1 MSEGPELRGE
11 GLGRPYTSGTF
22 QSKLDQFAEF
32 INSVTFQDVEATPEE
47 RRQMITESL
56 RFDQFCDRIRQLF
69 GSDIKNTDLKAIYR
83 KISTNPDAKVDWSEL
98 FGYFQ
103 SNNDDEEIVV
113 GEEVNVFTVSKRR
126 RVGEAAGDKTR
137 RDTVQCLRYIP
148 SQDGYISAS
157 QKGAICIW
165 NNKLRL
171 QSCIDINEPA
181 WVTGCEYLPS
191 IRKAICCTERSICV
205 WDNRSKG
212 KNQHV
217 FVIKPFENSPQC
229 ISYVPNP
236 EGTLDDIVLFGDD
249 MGYLNVLKLVA
260 KDLTPKNSKDSDK
273 RQTQIPTNITI
284 APDQLTHKIVRR
296 KLHNDYVLQVKYF
309 PELRCFASC
318 SPHSKKSFVL
328 EEVDRLY
335 DDGEVRDVAIPKGV
349 NCFEYC
355 TKANII
361 ATGGVDKVIR
371 VWHPHIFSRPTGK
384 LLGHLFTIVDICCN
398 EKDQHLISL
407 STARVFRVWD
417 IHTLTCLQVF
427 TDNEERPGEKRI
439 YSMIFDNKHERL
451 LTGSSVIDSWPLT
464 RAVQDTMQVPHTHDR
479 PVSQI
484 LYNRE
489 LGQIVTICT
498 ESVIKVWEYESGKR
512 VYTITDAHGPNVEV
526 TACCLDSSGYRLAT
540 GGFDGSIKVW
550 DFGSGQEL
558 KHKSGRQ
565 SDEDLSI
572 VGMKY
577 WSLDKDRVI
586 LTAGWNNKIR
596 VILDNNE
603 SYDLPSVREFSDVYF
618 FTKDIDVSASL
629 SDPFTADPLPDIG
642 QNSNV
647 SKSSKK
653 NSIMSNNVFKK
664 DYLLT
669 LNEMSTIETFSQ
681 NTLYTGCSNGKL
693 ITWNIEKSS
702 VDKVHEIQD
711 PEETSSPPTSRHRSR
726 QGGEKKI
733 NQIKFLIHQE
743 KKLSPEYLK
752 KTKVEDETEREGA
765 GSQMSHRSKTSRIG
779 SRLGSRVGSR
789 LSHHSNAPPKPPD
802 KIEQKE
808 QKDFVDQLTA
818 RIEGEDPEKEG
829 KEEEKDKDEEEKKD
843 YEKPDIELNLHEDEE
858 EEEEEEWTEERKW
871 VEETYDPIIVTA
883 HQDSYIRFWNMEGQ
897 VLREVSAVTR
907 RQGTPVTALCHDER
921 CNILISGDS
930 KGYLTLWSI
939 GKFLRDPQSNDPSA
953 IKQVISWRAHLV
965 KVVSLVYI
973 NSLKCILSGST
984 DGSVRVW
991 WGYKGRFVGF
1001 YGQHR
1006 PFVFPEREETAGPPT
1021 LPYDI
1026 TEGPLAP
1033 VQEKSAKQTI
1043 RTVQKYEYPLIFDN
1057 EKWTPFRRS
1066 AYIRQSEA
1074 PPPKKKPFTYEID
1087 KKFFGALIKPK
1098 DNLNRFLELHKKA
1111 YNHHLESIITGDKN
1125 QGAVFRAL
1133 PVYRVKTPKKI
1144 KEPELGFKLPHN
1156 NEASS
1161 IMFGGASKSLPS
1173 NSQFRDQFSMDQKQ
1187 FLRIR
1192 KPSQVNVLPRINS
1205 LYLKLNKKY
1214 DKLDYLKTKV
1224 KR

>member
-1 MSEGPELRGE
+1 
-11 GLGRPYTSGTF
+11 
-22 QSKLDQFAEF
+22 
-32 INSVTFQDVEATPEE
+32 
-47 RRQMITESL
+47 
-56 RFDQFCDRIRQLF
+56 
-69 GSDIKNTDLKAIYR
+69 
-83 KISTNPDAKVDWSEL
+83 
-98 FGYFQ
+98 
-103 SNNDDEEIVV
+103 
-113 GEEVNVFTVSKRR
+113 
-126 RVGEAAGDKTR
+126 
-137 RDTVQCLRYIP
+137 
-148 SQDGYISAS
+148 
-157 QKGAICIW
+157 
-165 NNKLRL
+165 
-171 QSCIDINEPA
+171 
-181 WVTGCEYLPS
+181 
-191 IRKAICCTERSICV
+191 
-205 WDNRSKG
+205 
-212 KNQHV
+212 
-217 FVIKPFENSPQC
+217 
-229 ISYVPNP
+229 
-236 EGTLDDIVLFGDD
+236 
-249 MGYLNVLKLVA
+249 
-260 KDLTPKNSKDSDK
+260 
-273 RQTQIPTNITI
+273 
-284 APDQLTHKIVRR
+284 
-296 KLHNDYVLQVKYF
+296 
-309 PELRCFASC
+309 
-318 SPHSKKSFVL
+318 
-328 EEVDRLY
+328 
-335 DDGEVRDVAIPKGV
+335 
-349 NCFEYC
+349 
-355 TKANII
+355 
-361 ATGGVDKVIR
+361 
-371 VWHPHIFSRPTGK
+371 
-384 LLGHLFTIVDICCN
+384 
-398 EKDQHLISL
+398 
-407 STARVFRVWD
+407 
-417 IHTLTCLQVF
+417 
-427 TDNEERPGEKRI
+427 
-439 YSMIFDNKHERL
+439 MIFDNKHERL

-479 PVSQI
+479 PVSSI

-577 WSLDKDRVI
+577 WNLDKDRVI

-596 VILDNNE
+596 MILDNNE
-603 SYDLPSVREFSDVYF
+603 SYDLPVVREFSDVYF

-653 NSIMSNNVFKK
+653 NSIMSNNIFKK

-669 LNEMSTIETFSQ
+669 TNEMSTIETFSQ

-693 ITWNIEKSS
+693 ITWDIEKSS
-702 VDKVHEIQD
+702 VDKIHEIQD
-711 PEETSSPPTSRHRSR
+711 QEETSSPPTSRHRSR

-752 KTKVEDETEREGA
+752 KTKVGDETEREGA
-765 GSQMSHRSKTSRIG
+765 GSQMSHKSKTSRIG

-802 KIEQKE
+802 EKEQKE

-829 KEEEKDKDEEEKKD
+829 QVEHVEEKDKDEEEEKKD
-843 YEKPDIELNLHEDEE
+843 HEKPDIELNLHEDDE

-939 GKFLRDPQSNDPSA
+939 GKFLRDTQSNDPSA

-1006 PFVFPEREETAGPPT
+1006 AFVFPEREETAGPPT

-1074 PPPKKKPFTYEID
+1074 PPPKKKPFSYEID
-1087 KKFFGALIKPK
+1087 KKFFGALIKP
-1098 DNLNRFLELHKKA
+1098 KA

-1144 KEPELGFKLPHN
+1144 KEPELAFKLPHN

-1161 IMFGGASKSLPS
+1161 IMFGGASKYSSCFILKYFLKEKHRLQTLIKH
-1173 NSQFRDQFSMDQKQ
+1173 NSPHPQITSR
-1187 FLRIR
+1187 
-1192 KPSQVNVLPRINS
+1192 
-1205 LYLKLNKKY
+1205 LKLKDEIFLCLIMQTKAAGRRVRKRGSAMGRSVGSVSLSSANFSSRIQSRQSILPTPRSMSKMS
-1214 DKLDYLKTKV
+1214 KLSSLTS
-1224 KR
+1224 

>member
-1 MSEGPELRGE
+1 MSEGTELLGGE

-22 QSKLDQFAEF
+22 QSKLDQFEEF

-69 GSDIKNTDLKAIYR
+69 GSDIKNSDLKAIYR
-83 KISTNPDAKVDWSEL
+83 KISTNPDATVDWSEL

-103 SNNDDEEIVV
+103 SNTDDEEIVV

-148 SQDGYISAS
+148 SQDGYISTS

-165 NNKLRL
+165 NNKLKL

-212 KNQHV
+212 KNMHV
-217 FVIKPFENSPQC
+217 FCIKPFENSPQC
-229 ISYVPNP
+229 ITYVPNP
-236 EGTLDDIVLFGDD
+236 SGTLEDLVLFGDD
-249 MGYLNVLKLVA
+249 QGYINVLKLVA
-260 KDLTPKNSKDSDK
+260 KDLTLKNSKDADK

-284 APDQLTHKIVRR
+284 APDVLSHKIIRR

-335 DDGEVRDVAIPKGV
+335 DDGEVRDVSIPKGV

-355 TKANII
+355 SKANII

-384 LLGHLFTIVDICCN
+384 LLGHLFTIVDIACN
-398 EKDQHLISL
+398 ERDQHLISL

-479 PVSQI
+479 PISQI
-484 LYNRE
+484 LFNQE

-498 ESVIKVWEYESGKR
+498 ESCIKVWEYETGKR
-512 VYTITDAHGPNVEV
+512 VYSINDAHGPNVEV
-526 TACCLDSSGYRLAT
+526 TACCLDSTGYRLAT
-540 GGFDGSIKVW
+540 GGFDGSLKVW

-558 KHKSGRQ
+558 KSKQGRT
-565 SDEDLSI
+565 SEEDLSV
-572 VGMKY
+572 VGMRY
-577 WSLDKDRVI
+577 WFLDKDRVI
-586 LTAGWNNKIR
+586 LTVGWNNKIKM
-596 VILDNNE
+596 VLDNQE
-603 SYDLPSVREFSDVYF
+603 TYDLPVVREFSDVYF
-618 FTKDIDVSASL
+618 FTKDMDLAASS
-629 SDPFTADPLPDIG
+629 SDPFSADPLPDIG
-642 QNSNV
+642 QNSSARG
-647 SKSSKK
+647 SKR
-653 NSIMSNNVFKK
+653 NSVISNVFKK
-664 DYLLT
+664 DYILT
-669 LNEMSTIETFSQ
+669 TNEISTLETFPD

-693 ITWNIEKSS
+693 ISWDIEKTA
-702 VDKVHEIQD
+702 VDKIHEIHD
-711 PEETSSPPTSRHRSR
+711 HEESASPPQSRNRTR
-726 QGGEKKI
+726 QSGHSIDKKI
-733 NQIKFLIHQE
+733 NQIKILIHRE

-752 KTKVEDETEREGA
+752 KKKAKVGEETEREGA
-765 GSQMSHRSKTSRIG
+765 GSQMSHKSNIGSRLG

-789 LSHHSNAPPKPPD
+789 LGSVGGSRLAMQKPD
-802 KIEQKE
+802 EKEQKE

-818 RIEGEDPEKEG
+818 RIEGEDPDKV
-829 KEEEKDKDEEEKKD
+829 KEEHKVQEEEDKEKKD
-843 YEKPDIELNLHEDEE
+843 KPKPEVEIVVPEEAEE
-858 EEEEEEWTEERKW
+858 EEEEMSEDKKWIEEIH
-871 VEETYDPIIVTA
+871 DPIIVTA
-883 HQDSYIRFWNMEGQ
+883 HQDSYIRFWNMQGQ
-897 VLREVSAVTR
+897 VLREISAVTR
-907 RQGTPVTALCHDER
+907 RHGTPVTAICHDEC
-921 CNILISGDS
+921 CNILISGDQ

-939 GKFLRDPQSNDPSA
+939 GKFLANPTSDDPSA

-965 KVVSLVYI
+965 KIVSLVYI
-973 NSLKCILSGST
+973 NPLKTILSGST

-1001 YGQHR
+1001 FGQHR
-1006 PFVFPEREETAGPPT
+1006 PFVFPEREETAGPPS

-1066 AYIRQSEA
+1066 AYIRQAAA
-1074 PPPKKKPFTYEID
+1074 PPVKKTRQNYDID
-1087 KKFFGALIKPK
+1087 KKFFGALIKP
-1098 DNLNRFLELHKKA
+1098 KA

-1133 PVYRVKTPKKI
+1133 PVYRVRTPKKI
-1144 KEPELGFKLPHN
+1144 KEPELAYKIRPVEDEPSGF
-1156 NEASS
+1156 
-1161 IMFGGASKSLPS
+1161 MFSGAGKSLPS
-1173 NSQFRDQFSMDQKQ
+1173 NNHLSVDQKAI
-1187 FLRIR
+1187 LRIQR
-1192 KPSQVNVLPRINS
+1192 PSQVTTLPRMNS
-1205 LYLKLNKKY
+1205 LYLKLQQKY
-1214 DKLDYLKTKV
+1214 DKLDYLKPQV